1 MKPVSQGSQIR
12 GCPLKIELKSPVEG
26 SAGTPKANT
35 VQLVNKDGAF
45 RRLGGL
51 WMVLVVRAFGGPL
64 EDFAFD
70 DPWVGAVAACG
81 IDSAQ

>member
-1 MKPVSQGSQIR
+1 MDAVILGNVVQ
-12 GCPLKIELKSPVEG
+12 
-26 SAGTPKANT
+26 AGVGPNPNT

-51 WMVLVVRAFGGPL
+51 WMVLMVCAFGCPL

-70 DPWVGAVAACG
+70 DPGVGAVAACG
-81 IDSAQ
+81 VDSAQ